1 MSMTET
7 HSRARSSEETRNLYR
22 QKYEGQI
29 REWNAKLDDLRAH
42 TAQLDAQARLEMQP
56 HVDNVH
62 RKYHITRSRLQELA
76 DAADDTWGGLKR
88 NAEQA
93 WVDFKSSI
101 EGAYEA
107 LKAHNR
113 PPPQKN

>member
-1 MSMTET
+1 MAMTET

-22 QKYEGQI
+22 QKYEAQI
-29 REWNAKLDDLRAH
+29 REWTSRVDEIRSSADR
-42 TAQLDAQARLEMQP
+42 LDAQARLDMQP
-56 HVDNVH
+56 HVDDVH
-62 RKYHITRSRLQELA
+62 RRYHITRSKLRELA
-76 DAADDTWGGLKR
+76 DAADDTWIDLKR

-107 LKAHNR
+107 LKAHHK